1 MITAYYNLSLFVL
14 SLTFWLLFM
23 HELFFLVATRE
34 QGYIS
39 PEIMYTMSFLL
50 SGVIAYNSPLNNNS
64 NFLLFLGLTSI
75 TIGSRDEYYK
85 CYVMA
90 GLSLCWLAI
99 YYNYT
104 SSSYYSSFGYIQS
117 PTTNYGSASSMSGNG
132 EIFGGPAT
140 HLAHRNFSVDRPI
153 PSNYTF

>member
-1 MITAYYNLSLFVL
+1 
-14 SLTFWLLFM
+14 M

-39 PEIMYTMSFLL
+39 PEIMYAMSFLL
-50 SGVIAYNSPLNNNS
+50 SAVNAYNSPLNNNS

-104 SSSYYSSFGYIQS
+104 SSSYSSFGYIQS
-117 PTTNYGSASSMSGNG
+117 PVNNYGYTSSMGGNG
-132 EIFGGPAT
+132 EIFGGPST
-140 HLAHRNFSVDRPI
+140 NLPYRNFSVGRPI